1 VAPGEGAFLIAH
13 VDGAAVG
20 CGAVRRLSGP
30 DAEIKRMY
38 VAPRFRG
45 QGLGDA
51 LLTAWEAEARALG
64 ATRLVLETGER
75 QPESLALYRR
85 HAFEV
90 VPCFGAYADSPLSLC
105 MAKQLG

>member
-1 VAPGEGAFLIAH
+1 MPRSRGT
-13 VDGAAVG
+13 
-20 CGAVRRLSGP
+20 
-30 DAEIKRMY
+30 Y
-38 VAPRFRG
+38 VAPPFRA

-51 LLTAWEAEARALG
+51 LLTALEAEACALG

-85 HAFEV
+85 HAFEA
-90 VPCFGAYADSPLSLC
+90 VPCFGAYGDSPLSLC